1 MQKIPMVKLIRMVK
15 RRADWTIAQ
24 FKDSW
29 LTKHSA
35 IALRAVESIP
45 VQKVVATFSTGEVAL
60 GGKESPIDAM
70 VCLYFKNLE
79 DARAALA
86 GPAVAAMREDEKNFA
101 DPAAKTVQLF
111 AEEYLMSQ
119 RPGPAG
125 AMKTSG
131 QLKALRTVYRRS
143 DLTAAQFK
151 DYWLKNHSKLE
162 DKVIEMS
169 AMQRIVATFA
179 IPEDGRQPDIDG
191 MAELYFASTEDI
203 RTMFAGP
210 VPGMMRKDEENFVQM
225 DAPAIRLVTEEYVL
239 SDKTG
244 SK

>member
-1 MQKIPMVKLIRMVK
+1 MQKVPMVKVIRMVK
-15 RRADWTIAQ
+15 RRADWTLPQ
-24 FKDSW
+24 FKDTW
-29 LTKHSA
+29 LKKHSPMV
-35 IALRAVESIP
+35 LRAMDSIP

-70 VCLYFKNLE
+70 VCLYFKNVE

-86 GPAVAAMREDEKNFA
+86 GPSIAAMREDENNFA
-101 DPAAKTVQLF
+101 EPGAKTVQLL
-111 AEEYLMSQ
+111 ADEYLMSQ

-131 QLKALRTVYRRS
+131 QLKALRTVYRRR
-143 DLTAAQFK
+143 DLTPAQFK
-151 DYWLKNHSKLE
+151 DYWLQNHSKLE

-179 IPEDGRQPDIDG
+179 IPQDGKQPDIDG
-191 MAELYFASTEDI
+191 MAELYFASAEDI

-210 VPGMMRKDEENFVQM
+210 VPAMMRKDEENFVQM

-239 SDKTG
+239 ADKTG
-244 SK
+244 AK